1 MPAIASIPVFAASIV
16 ARLPLA
22 MLTIGM
28 LVHVQHVTGS
38 FAAAGLVSGAL
49 AVALKELLG
58 QRARQ
63 CGRPRVSQ

>member
-1 MPAIASIPVFAASIV
+1 MPAIASTPVFAVLIV
-16 ARLPLA
+16 ARLRLA

-38 FAAAGLVSGAL
+38 FATAGLVSGAL

-58 QRARQ
+58 QAVGTR
-63 CGRPRVSQ
+63 